1 MSVTIPQKDNQSLN
15 KAGMGNTVRIAG
27 VDEAGRGPL
36 SGPVVA
42 AAVILDPTRPITGLG
57 DSKALSERRRRE
69 LFPLIRANAW
79 VGIGIAEPAEIDRL
93 NILHATM
100 AAMRRA
106 VARLPVRPTLV
117 LVDGNRL
124 PPGLPCPAEAIIKGD
139 AKEACIGAASII
151 AKTVRDDLMEQAARR
166 FPAMVSRATR
176 VIRALHTRLRW
187 RRPAPAPST
196 AGPMHRSAPRS
207 NPGFPQM
214 RIAVDNLKQG

>member
-166 FPAMVSRATR
+166 FPGYGFEGHKGYPSAAHKAALETSGACPIHRRSYAPVRAALESRF
-176 VIRALHTRLRW
+176 
-187 RRPAPAPST
+187 ST
-196 AGPMHRSAPRS
+196 NANRCG
-207 NPGFPQM
+207 
-214 RIAVDNLKQG
+214 

>member
-1 MSVTIPQKDNQSLN
+1 LSVTIPQKDNQSLN

-166 FPAMVSRATR
+166 FPGYGFEGHKGYPSAAHKAALETSGACPIHRRSYAPVRAALESRF
-176 VIRALHTRLRW
+176 
-187 RRPAPAPST
+187 ST
-196 AGPMHRSAPRS
+196 NANHCG
-207 NPGFPQM
+207 
-214 RIAVDNLKQG
+214 